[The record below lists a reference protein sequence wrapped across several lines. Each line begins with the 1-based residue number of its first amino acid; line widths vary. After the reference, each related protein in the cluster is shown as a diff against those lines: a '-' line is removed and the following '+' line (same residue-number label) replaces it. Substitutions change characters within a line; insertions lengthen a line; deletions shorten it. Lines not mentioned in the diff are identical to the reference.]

1 MGALSVPRSH
11 LMDLRRG
18 DVDAGAERLVTGR
31 VAFVEEDVDTAVAR
45 RRRSAS
51 VTNCSICAAFGASSA
66 TFRSARSASQPRLLR
81 RARLR
86 RSWPDGG
93 AAVAVSATR
102 I

>member
-1 MGALSVPRSH
+1 M
-11 LMDLRRG
+11 
-18 DVDAGAERLVTGR
+18 
-31 VAFVEEDVDTAVAR
+31 
-45 RRRSAS
+45 
-51 VTNCSICAAFGASSA
+51 TNCSIYAAFGASSA